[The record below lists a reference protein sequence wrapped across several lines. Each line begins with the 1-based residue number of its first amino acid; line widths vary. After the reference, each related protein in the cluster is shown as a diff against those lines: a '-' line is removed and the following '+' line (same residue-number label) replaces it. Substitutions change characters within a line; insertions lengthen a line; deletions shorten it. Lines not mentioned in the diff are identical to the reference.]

1 MKKLFISLSLI
12 LFTLLACERELE
24 LTSDFNFEVNNI
36 DDTEIFI
43 NTIRPIELEMLDVKN
58 VNYNKDY
65 KVSYKVVSGDL
76 TLKDGTTTLI
86 EDTDYILTADEL
98 DKIYLD
104 LIPQSGGVIKVRFTV
119 KDDNN
124 IIKEKEVLVFCNDE
138 DYEFTFTGAV
148 PNPDAEVGNNIP
160 FNLEIENTGLSSNSF
175 QLKYVSSGTGTL
187 TIGGVVKPANTYF
200 SAPEGLNSGF
210 YNSLDVGLQTITF
223 TCKDINGTEIPIDL
237 DFNFTASPFTLT
249 KIADFSC
256 KNTLKKDFQFTLSD
270 LIAASTYQVKFTSI
284 NSSKIFLGTTQLSM
298 GNWLP
303 LTLDPSTLYTFKYQ
317 ADSNINDV
325 LTVEIKDSYG
335 QIQSINYNV
344 TVFAK
349 PLLNGNIIFAR
360 NTPNCSGFLNIKN
373 ANCSWNTKSNISH
386 TITGGA
392 TLQST
397 KIIIKNKLTGN
408 FDTIIFN
415 NALTTNILENGNASD
430 IGSHTNCST
439 ASPSAYANAFSQ
451 CKYGGQLYSIQ
462 IQDSDGVWSEIL
474 TGTCIVL

>member
-119 KDDNN
+119 KDNNN

-138 DYEFTFTGAV
+138 DFEFTFTGAV

-303 LTLDPSTLYTFKYQ
+303 LTLDQSTLYTFKYQ

-335 QIQSINYNV
+335 QIQTINYNV
-344 TVFAK
+344 TVFSK
-349 PLLNGNIIFAR
+349 PLLNGNIIYNR
-360 NTPNCSGFLNIKN
+360 STNCTTFFLNNYSATCVWSTK
-373 ANCSWNTKSNISH
+373 CNTSS
-386 TITGGA
+386 TIFGGA
-392 TLQST
+392 TLVQT
-397 KIIIKNKLTGN
+397 KIIIKNKNTGN
-408 FDTIIFN
+408 FDTLIFN
-415 NALTTNILENGNASD
+415 NSLNTNYLENDVVGRSGSSCTSASNNAS
-430 IGSHTNCST
+430 TF
-439 ASPSAYANAFSQ
+439 AYNQS
-451 CKYGGQLYSIQ
+451 KYAGQLYSIQ
-462 IQDSDGVWSEIL
+462 VQDSDGVWSDLIN
-474 TGTCIVL
+474 GTSLVN